1 MRATA
6 GERRMTG
13 RPRRLLAEELSVN
26 RSGRS
31 IFAAV
36 SFSLHDGG
44 LLAVTG
50 RNGAGKSTLLRAVA
64 GLLPLAAGSVRL
76 DGADGEPLTISES
89 THYFGHLDG
98 LKPSLTVR
106 DNLALWGLVAG
117 EPGLPVIE
125 ALEEVELDHLDDMPA
140 GYLSAGQ
147 RRRASLARLLVVRR
161 PLWLLDEP
169 TSALDAR
176 SEAVFGALLAEHLGA
191 GGLAIAATHRPLP
204 VAATATLAIGAL

>member
-1 MRATA
+1 
-6 GERRMTG
+6 MTPPQ
-13 RPRRLLAEELSVN
+13 RSLRAEELGVD
-26 RSGRS
+26 RGGRTIFSG
-31 IFAAV
+31 I
-36 SFSLHDGG
+36 SFQIHDGE

-50 RNGAGKSTLLRAVA
+50 ANGAGKSTLLRAVA
-64 GLLPLAAGSVRL
+64 GLLPLAAGALRFDVA
-76 DGADGEPLTISES
+76 GADPHAIGEN

-98 LKPSLTVR
+98 LKPSLTVHE
-106 DNLALWGLVAG
+106 NLALWTRVAG

-125 ALEEVELDHLDDMPA
+125 ALEQVELDHLDDMPA

-176 SEAVFGALLAEHLGA
+176 SEAVFGALLADHLGA

-204 VAATATLAIGAL
+204 VATAATLRIGAA

>member
-1 MRATA
+1 
-6 GERRMTG
+6 MTL
-13 RPRRLLAEELSVN
+13 RPRRLLAEEISVD
-26 RSGRS
+26 RGGRS

-36 SFSLHDGG
+36 SFNLHDSE

-50 RNGAGKSTLLRAVA
+50 ANGAGKSTLLRAVA

-76 DGADGEPLTISES
+76 ESPGTAPLTISES
-89 THYFGHLDG
+89 AHYFGHLDG

-106 DNLALWGLVAG
+106 DNLALWARVAG
-117 EPGLPVIE
+117 EPGVSLIE

-161 PLWLLDEP
+161 PVWLLDEP

-176 SEAVFGALLAEHLGA
+176 AEAVFGALLAAHLGA

-204 VAATATLAIGAL
+204 VAAAATLALGAA

>member
-1 MRATA
+1 
-6 GERRMTG
+6 MTL
-13 RPRRLLAEELSVN
+13 RPCRLVAEGISVD
-26 RSGRS
+26 RGGRS

-36 SFSLHDGG
+36 SFNLHDSE

-50 RNGAGKSTLLRAVA
+50 ANGAGKSTLLRAVA
-64 GLLPLAAGSVRL
+64 GLLPLVAGSVRF
-76 DGADGEPLTISES
+76 DAAAAEGKAIGETA
-89 THYFGHLDG
+89 HYFGHLDG

-106 DNLALWGLVAG
+106 DNLALWTRVAG
-117 EPGLPVIE
+117 KPGVSILE

-176 SEAVFGALLAEHLGA
+176 SEAVFGDLLATHLGA

-204 VAATATLAIGAL
+204 VASTASLTLGAA

>member
-1 MRATA
+1 MNRASSQ
-6 GERRMTG
+6 
-13 RPRRLLAEELSVN
+13 LSAREIAVN
-26 RSGRS
+26 RGGRS
-31 IFAAV
+31 IFSDI
-36 SFSLHDGG
+36 SFRLQDGE

-50 RNGAGKSTLLRAVA
+50 ANGAGKSTLLRAVA
-64 GLLPLAAGSVRL
+64 GLLPLAAGSIRL
-76 DGADGEPLTISES
+76 ETADTEPKPVSES
-89 THYFGHLDG
+89 AHYFGHLDG
-98 LKPSLTVR
+98 LKPSLTVH
-106 DNLALWGLVAG
+106 DNLALWARVTGV
-117 EPGLPVIE
+117 PGVSVIE

-176 SEAVFGALLAEHLGA
+176 SEAVFGALLAAHLGA

-204 VAATATLAIGAL
+204 VATAATLRIGAA